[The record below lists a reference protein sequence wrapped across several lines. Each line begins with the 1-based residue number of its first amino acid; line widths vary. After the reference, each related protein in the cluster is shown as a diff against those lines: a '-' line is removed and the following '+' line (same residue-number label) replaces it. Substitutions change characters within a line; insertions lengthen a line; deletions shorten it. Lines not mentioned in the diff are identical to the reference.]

1 MRKLELQTSMML
13 CAGEKFEGGVGL
25 GSMDDSVGREGGA
38 ARRGAGRSEAEGVG
52 GRVGEGGGAERGGER
67 GSGRGRGEP
76 IRLQY
81 AYSYIQ
87 LYTRTYLLGWGTRGF
102 RGELPLP
109 PRAKQGR
116 MMVRIGWRL
125 WTVSRDKNASRRTA
139 RQHAFYAGPF
149 ADFVW
154 QVRCVVLATGAEPK
168 AAPVPNALSAEDLRR
183 GWGARHSDFGRA
195 RTSRLC
201 RSVEA
206 RTHCANIYGQI
217 SAWPCSGQGPIMR
230 VEGEGRKRFTAV

>member
-1 MRKLELQTSMML
+1 ML

-168 AAPVPNALSAEDLRR
+168 AAPVPNALSAEKTFDETGVLATQISAEP
-183 GWGARHSDFGRA
+183 GLLGFAEAWKLGLTAPTSTAKSAPGRA
-195 RTSRLC
+195 RVKALS
-201 RSVEA
+201 
-206 RTHCANIYGQI
+206 
-217 SAWPCSGQGPIMR
+217 
-230 VEGEGRKRFTAV
+230 